1 MCGFWL
7 LPSWAAGADGSKAR
21 PTALY
26 FESGSRKIRADRYAP
41 VGTPSHRVVIVL
53 YGAGGMVFDGP
64 SMKRVA
70 RALADAGDTV
80 YLLHYYYRTGTTVA
94 LDSTMRAHF
103 GEWLATLRDGI
114 TWVHGREEKRPIGIY
129 GYSLGGFLAIAA
141 ASNNALVGAVVE
153 QAGGIW
159 GSDEKRV
166 GKMPPVLM
174 VHGLADKRVPF
185 EKFAKPLLHV
195 LRKRGGHVETE
206 FVPGEG
212 HVFDEAAMARVRPRA
227 AKFFARLRPAVAGL
241 RRGRPAQQN
250 EWPANGREWTPMKRK
265 KQGFP
270 KVLRQAGAL
279 RLERSI

>member
-1 MCGFWL
+1 MFGRILAALCGIWL
-7 LPSWAAGADGSKAR
+7 FPSWVAGADATSAR
-21 PTALY
+21 PTTLY

-41 VGTPSHRVVIVL
+41 VGPSTHRAVIVL

-70 RALADAGDTV
+70 RALADVGDAV
-80 YLLHYYYRTGTTVA
+80 YLFHYYNRTGTIVA

-103 GEWLATLRDGI
+103 SEWLATLRDGI
-114 TWVHGREEKRPIGIY
+114 RWVHGREEKKPVGIY

-141 ASNNALVGAVVE
+141 ASNNPLVGAVAE

-159 GSDEKRV
+159 GEDQERV

-174 VHGLADKRVPF
+174 VHGLEDKRVPF
-185 EKFAKPLLHV
+185 EKFAKPLLSV

-212 HVFDEAAMARVRPRA
+212 HVFTEVAMAMVRPKV
-227 AKFFARLRPAVAGL
+227 AKFF
-241 RRGRPAQQN
+241 RR
-250 EWPANGREWTPMKRK
+250 
-265 KQGFP
+265 
-270 KVLRQAGAL
+270 
-279 RLERSI
+279 

>member
-1 MCGFWL
+1 V
-7 LPSWAAGADGSKAR
+7 AGADEEKAR
-21 PTALY
+21 PSTLY

-41 VGTPSHRVVIVL
+41 VGTPSHRAVIVL

-70 RALADAGDTV
+70 RALAAAGDTV
-80 YLLHYYYRTGTTVA
+80 YLLHYYNRTGSIVA

-114 TWVHGREEKRPIGIY
+114 AWVHGREGKKPVGIY

-141 ASNNALVGAVVE
+141 ASDNLLVGAVTE

-159 GSDEKRV
+159 GGDERRV

-174 VHGLADKRVPF
+174 VHGLEDTRVPF
-185 EKFAKPLLHV
+185 EKFAKPLLGV
-195 LRKRGGHVETE
+195 LRRRGGHVETE

-212 HVFDEAAMARVRPRA
+212 HVFSEAAMARVRPRV
-227 AKFFARLRPAVAGL
+227 AKFFQRSAR
-241 RRGRPAQQN
+241 
-250 EWPANGREWTPMKRK
+250 E
-265 KQGFP
+265 
-270 KVLRQAGAL
+270 
-279 RLERSI
+279 